1 MKAIGKPRDKKPP
14 ARLAEAAYASIKA
27 ELFDFTMM
35 PGERVSEN
43 DIAQRLGM
51 SRTPVREALYR
62 LGQEGFIQ
70 VASKSGWTV
79 RTFDFAYFDNLYDLR
94 VVIETAAVW
103 RLCER
108 VPMPDL
114 ADLRATWLVSP
125 EMRLA
130 DGALVARLDEDF
142 HATLA
147 RECGNAELARVHS
160 DITERIRVIRRLDF
174 MYPERIRSTYAEH
187 AQILRAVLRRKSD
200 QATLLLKAHIEE
212 SKAEVRK
219 ISLHKLFEAKAGAA
233 AVK

>member
-1 MKAIGKPRDKKPP
+1 MKVGGKPKETKAP
-14 ARLAEAAYASIKA
+14 ARLAESAYTKIKS
-27 ELFDFTMM
+27 ELFDFTLM

-51 SRTPVREALYR
+51 SRTPIREALYR
-62 LGQEGFIQ
+62 LAQEGFIQ

-79 RTFDFAYFDNLYDLR
+79 RGVDFAYFDNLYDLR
-94 VVIETAAVW
+94 VVIELAAVR

-114 ADLRATWLVSP
+114 EELRAIWLVP
-125 EMRLA
+125 PDARLT
-130 DGALVARLDEDF
+130 DGAQVSRLDEEF

-147 RECGNAELARVHS
+147 RQCGNTELARVHA

-187 AQILRAVLRRKSD
+187 AQILRAILRRKTD
-200 QATLLLKAHIEE
+200 QAEMLLKAHIEE
-212 SKAEVRK
+212 SRLEVRK
-219 ISLHKLFEAKAGAA
+219 ISLHKLFEAKGGA
-233 AVK
+233 VPG

>member
-1 MKAIGKPRDKKPP
+1 MT
-14 ARLAEAAYASIKA
+14 ARTRWAS
-27 ELFDFTMM
+27 
-35 PGERVSEN
+35 
-43 DIAQRLGM
+43 AQVGM

-79 RTFDFAYFDNLYDLR
+79 RTFDFAYFDNIYDLR
-94 VVIETAAVW
+94 VVIETAAVR

-114 ADLRATWLVSP
+114 EELRAVWLVQP
-125 EMRLA
+125 EARLA
-130 DGALVARLDEDF
+130 DGVQVSRLDEQF

-147 RECGNAELARVHS
+147 RECGNRELARVHA

-174 MYPERIRSTYAEH
+174 MYPERIRSTYTEH
-187 AQILRAVLRRKSD
+187 AQILRAILRRKAD

-212 SKAEVRK
+212 SKTEVRK
-219 ISLHKLFEAKAGAA
+219 ISLHKLFEARAAGASS
-233 AVK
+233 

>member
-1 MKAIGKPRDKKPP
+1 MKAAGKPKEKKPAP
-14 ARLAEAAYASIKA
+14 RLAESAYSRIKA
-27 ELFDFTMM
+27 ELFDFAMM

-62 LGQEGFIQ
+62 LGQEGYIQ
-70 VASKSGWTV
+70 VTSKSGWTV

-94 VVIETAAVW
+94 VVIETAAVR

-114 ADLRATWLVSP
+114 AELRAAWLVSP
-125 EMRLA
+125 EARLT
-130 DGALVARLDEDF
+130 DGAQVSLLDEEF
-142 HATLA
+142 HGNLA
-147 RECGNAELARVHS
+147 RECGNAELARVHT

-187 AQILRAVLRRKSD
+187 AQILRGILRRKSD

-212 SKAEVRK
+212 SKVEVRK
-219 ISLHKLFEAKAGAA
+219 ISLHKLFEAKSAGRA
-233 AVK
+233 